1 MPTMP
6 PPLTHRE
13 RDLLAA
19 ARQGDE
25 DAYTELVAPYR
36 AALHVH
42 CYRMLG
48 SLPDG
53 EDALQDA
60 LLRAWRGLPR
70 FEGRSSLRSWL
81 YTIATN
87 ACLKA
92 MARRPRRVLP
102 LDYGGPGDPEE
113 GPGRPLVES
122 VWIDPYPDRELGVED
137 GLAAPEARYEQR
149 EGVELAFIAALQ
161 QLPPRQRAVLILREV
176 LGLSGAE
183 VAAALGTTPASV
195 YSALQRA
202 HRALEERRLDR
213 SQQTTLRALGDPALA
228 EIVGAYVDAWER
240 CDIDAVVAMLTEDAC
255 LAMPPFPA
263 WFRGRADVAAFL
275 ASRPFAAGTRWR
287 LVPTR
292 ANGQL
297 AFAHYLWDRERAAFR
312 AHSINV
318 ITLSGDRV
326 AAITAFLD
334 ASTFPAFG
342 LPLVRSRS

>member
-1 MPTMP
+1 MPTLP
-6 PPLTHRE
+6 PPMTHRE
-13 RDLLAA
+13 RDLLAL

-25 DAYTELVAPYR
+25 DAYAGLVAPYR
-36 AALHVH
+36 AALQAH

-48 SLPDG
+48 SLPDA

-60 LLRAWRGLPR
+60 LLQAWRGLPR

-92 MARRPRRVLP
+92 IERRPRRVLP
-102 LDYGGPGDPEE
+102 VDHDGPGDPRD

-122 VWIDPYPDRELGVED
+122 VWIDPYPDGELGLEE
-137 GLAAPEARYEQR
+137 GLAAPHARYEQR
-149 EGVELAFIAALQ
+149 ESIELAFIAALQ

-213 SQQTTLRALGDPALA
+213 SQQATLRALGDPALA

-240 CDIDAVVAMLTEDAC
+240 CDIDAVVAMLAEDVT

-263 WFRGRADVAAFL
+263 WFRGRADVAPFL
-275 ASRPFAAGTRWR
+275 ASRPFALGTRWW

-297 AFAHYLWDRERAAFR
+297 AFAHYLWDEERARFR

-318 ITLSGDRV
+318 ITLSGRRV

-334 ASTFPAFG
+334 ASPFAAFG

>member
-1 MPTMP
+1 MPTIP

-19 ARQGDE
+19 ARHGDE
-25 DAYTELVAPYR
+25 NAYAELVAPYR
-36 AALHVH
+36 AALHAH

-48 SLPDG
+48 SLPDA

-60 LLRAWRGLPR
+60 LLRVWRGLPR

-92 MARRPRRVLP
+92 MGRRPRRVLP
-102 LDYGGPGDPEE
+102 LDHGGPGAPGD

-122 VWIDPYPDRELGVED
+122 VWIDPYPDRELGLED
-137 GLAAPEARYEQR
+137 GLAAPDARYEQR
-149 EGVELAFIAALQ
+149 EAVELAFIAALQ
-161 QLPPRQRAVLILREV
+161 QLPPRQRAVLILRDV

-183 VAAALGTTPASV
+183 VAAVLGTTPASV

-213 SQQTTLRALGDPALA
+213 TQQTTLRALGDAALA

-240 CDIDAVVAMLTEDAC
+240 SDIEAVVAMLTEDAS

-263 WFRGRADVAAFL
+263 WFQGRPDVAGFL
-275 ASRPFAAGTRWR
+275 AGRPLAAGMRWR

-297 AFAHYLWDRERAAFR
+297 AFAHYLWDPKRAAFH

-318 ITLSGDRV
+318 LALSGEGV
-326 AAITAFLD
+326 AAITAFLG
-334 ASTFPAFG
+334 ASHFPAFG
-342 LPLVRSRS
+342 LPLVCSRA